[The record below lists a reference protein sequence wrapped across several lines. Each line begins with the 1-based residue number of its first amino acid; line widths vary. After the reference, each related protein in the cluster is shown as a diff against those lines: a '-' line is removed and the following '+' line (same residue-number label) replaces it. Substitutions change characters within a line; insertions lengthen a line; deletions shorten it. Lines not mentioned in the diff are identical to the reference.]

1 MRPGPPPARGGLTHL
16 PPPLPKP
23 PQTSPRPAPGR
34 RFHKDECHRNDFADC
49 VEATEP
55 KFARFM
61 RKHGK
66 IAVLKDDEVERLE
79 RADQG
84 SGGRSRQEVMASMY
98 GRADPK
104 PLAPS
109 YTAEEV
115 LKMQAAERA
124 RLERQEQLYLDPG
137 RQEWQELAAAA
148 PRNFGADC
156 GAYQWQQNQGEV
168 TVFVRLKPKA
178 VRGEVEVAYTE
189 DALRVLV
196 DGEAVLEGALY
207 QPVVPAESG
216 WFISNDILE
225 LTLRK
230 RYRRGYGYAPGKSN
244 ADTFWRG
251 VLADAPE
258 ALPLGPGA
266 APSAYYSSEWRV
278 SAEDALA
285 DRADRLKLRA
295 ARQRGRRAV
304 EPPPACVPCVEAPG
318 A

>member
-1 MRPGPPPARGGLTHL
+1 MRRTCRASKSSKAFRVFE
-16 PPPLPKP
+16 
-23 PQTSPRPAPGR
+23 S
-34 RFHKDECHRNDFADC
+34 NDFADA

-79 RADQG
+79 RANQAG
-84 SGGRSRQEVMASMY
+84 SGARSRQEVMASMY

-148 PRNFGADC
+148 PQSFGADC

-178 VRGEVEVAYTE
+178 VRGKVEVAYTE
-189 DALRVLV
+189 DALRVVV

-207 QPVVPAESG
+207 QPVVPADSG

-304 EPPPACVPCVEAPG
+304 EPAPSCVPCVEAPG